1 MPFPL
6 AVSSGVTLLL
16 VMCKGTQEIHTSAEP
31 FAHWL
36 IPSHLLMTSS
46 TLSISGEGGN
56 QQALSSCNLCLI
68 SSGASQVALEVK
80 NPLAN
85 ARDLRDMST
94 TPGSGRPLR
103 GGHGSPLQY
112 SCLENPK
119 DRGAWW
125 AAVHGVTKSQTRL
138 K

>member
-1 MPFPL
+1 
-6 AVSSGVTLLL
+6 
-16 VMCKGTQEIHTSAEP
+16 
-31 FAHWL
+31 
-36 IPSHLLMTSS
+36 MTSS

-119 DRGAWW
+119 DRGVRW
-125 AAVHGVTKSQTRL
+125 AIAHVTYSMDMSLSKLQEMVKDREVWCAAIHGVTKSQTRL